1 MNRARNT
8 VVVLLCWVALILIFL
23 AFVWLMNREHAGVNA
38 GLPLV
43 EKTDATLV
51 CTPTVPPKV
60 RRYRGV
66 TYA

>member
-1 MNRARNT
+1 MNRAPII
-8 VVVLLCWVALILIFL
+8 VLLAWCALILIFL
-23 AFVWLMNREHAGVNA
+23 AFVWLLNREHAGVNA

-43 EKTDATLV
+43 AKTDATLV
-51 CTPTVPPKV
+51 CTPTIPPKV